1 MRSGILFRASA
12 CDDQYVAI
20 GDPARLDGLELG
32 IHKVPRANVI
42 WLSGVSIVLVLL
54 VFGAAWSLSGFH
66 GNLWA
71 TIVAALAGIAAVVVI
86 FAAARKWAWWGE
98 RLRPW
103 LVGLTAFGCC
113 MVVIGAWTGVI
124 TGLKL
129 GGDERAWLAVAAPL
143 LNGSDQ
149 VPKCADTQ
157 LPGIGHIQ
165 GCLGGFGGIVVLVQ
179 STEPGRS
186 GLIYAPNDAKINGL
200 DTCIDHLNGPWFHF
214 SPGSADGS
222 CPIGTVYV
230 PGP

>member
-1 MRSGILFRASA
+1 MAIRHPVRIDRSEPE
-12 CDDQYVAI
+12 V
-20 GDPARLDGLELG
+20 
-32 IHKVPRANVI
+32 HKVPPSNVI
-42 WLSGVSIVLVLL
+42 SLSGLAVVLVLF
-54 VFGAAWSLSGFH
+54 VFGGAWSLSGLH

-71 TIVAALAGIAAVVVI
+71 TIVAAFAGIAAVVVI

-103 LVGLTAFGCC
+103 LVGLTALGCC

-129 GGDERAWLAVAAPL
+129 GGAERAWLAVAAPL

-149 VPKCADTQ
+149 VPKCTESQ
-157 LPGIGHIQ
+157 LPDIGHIQ
-165 GCLGGFGGIVVLVQ
+165 GCLDLGRIVVLSQ
-179 STEPGRS
+179 STKAGRS
-186 GLIYAPNDAKINGL
+186 GLIYAPNDAQINGL

-214 SPGSADGS
+214 SPGSADGN
-222 CPIGTVYV
+222 CPIGTRYV